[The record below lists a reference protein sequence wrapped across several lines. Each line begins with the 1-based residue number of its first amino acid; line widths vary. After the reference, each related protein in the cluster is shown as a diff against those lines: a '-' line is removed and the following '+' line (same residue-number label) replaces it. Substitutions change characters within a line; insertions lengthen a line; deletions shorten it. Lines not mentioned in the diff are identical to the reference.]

1 MQHHKSH
8 PLKRF
13 LSQLSILFTCISI
26 SWIASCAPS
35 DKKIPPKAIKGVLDL
50 RDWDF
55 QKDGNINLDGEWEF
69 YWKEFPVGEELA
81 LPEEKRDYIDVPRFW
96 NGKVV
101 KRITENGEK
110 IEETL
115 EREGY
120 ATYRLKVLMK
130 HKLALGFRI
139 SAQLSSYQ
147 IFMNK
152 VLLQEA
158 GIVGSSLETS
168 QGDRS
173 IHYSFMNLDKEEIE
187 ILVKISNFQFSR
199 GGFKESIKIGIQES
213 IYSLRD
219 YSLALDLFIL
229 GILFIM
235 GIYHL
240 ALFYLRREDRSPLYF
255 GIFCLTIFLRT
266 GITGERYLQS
276 LVPSLGFSL
285 GYSLDYLTMYVA
297 APTFLEFIRNI
308 FPSEANKKVIRVL
321 QSICIL
327 FCILVITL
335 SPVYFGNTL
344 SPYQSI
350 LLIIIINIIYL
361 LFKAI
366 LNKRQGAWFFLFG
379 FFIFTISIIN
389 DILYVRN
396 IINTGLY
403 VPAGLVAFIF
413 SQSYLL
419 SARFSKA
426 FSDAK
431 EARLMAEEQRQLVQT
446 AKEEIERLG
455 RAKDEFLANLSH
467 EIKTPLV
474 TIYGYSELLTME
486 EGLPESIKEYGIEIY
501 SSAGRLNSYMD
512 DVLLVTDLETNL
524 QIDKKPHSLSTLVG
538 NALRP
543 LDSLIQEKK
552 VQIQI
557 PDLSSTTILCDAILF
572 ERALSNVFK
581 NAIVYNK
588 VGGNVKLEVR
598 QVGTFQEISIRD
610 TGIGIEPEY
619 YGKIFEKFFRVDS
632 SLSYEVSGVG
642 LGLFLAKRIVD
653 LHDGSIG
660 VGSEIGKGSEFVL
673 TLPII

>member
-1 MQHHKSH
+1 LVLIFILSH
-8 PLKRF
+8 
-13 LSQLSILFTCISI
+13 
-26 SWIASCAPS
+26 CAPS

-55 QKDGNINLDGEWEF
+55 EKDGNTNLDGEWEF

-81 LPEEKRDYIDVPRFW
+81 LPEEKKDYIDVPRSW
-96 NGKVV
+96 NGKVIID
-101 KRITENGEK
+101 KTEIGNS
-110 IEETL
+110 IQETL
-115 EREGY
+115 GDEGY
-120 ATYRLKVLMK
+120 ATYKLKVLMK
-130 HKLALGFRI
+130 NKGVFAFRI
-139 SAQLSSYQ
+139 SDQTSSFQ
-147 IFMNK
+147 IYINQG
-152 VLLQEA
+152 LLKES
-158 GIVGSSLETS
+158 GVVGSSPES
-168 QGDRS
+168 SRGDRS
-173 IHYSFMNLDKEEIE
+173 VNYVFMNSEKEELE

-199 GGFKESIKIGIQES
+199 GGFWGSIKIGNQES
-213 IYSLRD
+213 IFRYRD
-219 YSLALDLFIL
+219 SSIALELFIS

-240 ALFYLRREDRSPLYF
+240 ALFYLRREDKSPLYF

-266 GITGERYLQS
+266 GLTGERYLHT
-276 LVPSLGFSL
+276 LLPSIDFSL
-285 GYSLDYLTMYVA
+285 GYKLEYLTLYLA
-297 APTFLEFIRNI
+297 APIFIEFLGILFSNEMSKNF
-308 FPSEANKKVIRVL
+308 NKVL
-321 QSICIL
+321 QIICIL
-327 FCILVITL
+327 FSGVVIIFSPSYFSKTLPIFQIILI
-335 SPVYFGNTL
+335 FN
-344 SPYQSI
+344 I
-350 LLIIIINIIYL
+350 LYAIYI

-366 LNKRQGAWFFLFG
+366 VKKREGARTFLLG
-379 FFIFTISIIN
+379 FVIFAVIMIN

-396 IINTGLY
+396 VINTGFFA
-403 VPAGLVAFIF
+403 PAGLVAFIF

-431 EARLMAEEQRQLVQT
+431 EARLMAEEQKQLVQT

-486 EGLPESIKEYGIEIY
+486 EGLPESIKEYGTEIY

-572 ERALSNVFK
+572 ERGLSNVLK

-588 VGGNVKLEVR
+588 VGGTVKLEVK
-598 QVGTFQEISIRD
+598 QVGTFQEISILD

-619 YGKIFEKFFRVDS
+619 HEKIFEKFFRVDS

-642 LGLFLAKRIVD
+642 LGLFLTKRIVE
-653 LHDGSIG
+653 LHGGSIG
-660 VGSEIGKGSEFVL
+660 VGSQIGEFTNVWMKL
-673 TLPII
+673 AIN